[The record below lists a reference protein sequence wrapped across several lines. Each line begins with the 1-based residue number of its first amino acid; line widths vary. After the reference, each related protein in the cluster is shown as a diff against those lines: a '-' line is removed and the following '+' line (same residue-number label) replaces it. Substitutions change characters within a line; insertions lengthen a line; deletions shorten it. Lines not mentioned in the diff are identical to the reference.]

1 MILRFAFAPGLLFF
15 LAVLLGSCGSDS
27 KKEVQPPQR
36 GGGGGEGGRPPV
48 RADAYIVQT
57 KLLLDN
63 IEISGSLV
71 SNEATE
77 IHPEVAGR
85 IIGIYF
91 KEGSFVNKGSLLI
104 KLNDADLQAQKRK
117 LMVQLQVAR
126 QNEERSEQL
135 LKIQGISRQDY
146 ESVALQVNNVNA
158 DLAVVQTQIEKTNI
172 RAPFSGKLGLR
183 MVSVGAYISPTT
195 VISTISQPNQLKLD
209 FTVPE
214 RYISQVDYGKIV
226 NFKIDGTD
234 RTYAAK
240 VIATESNITQDTRT
254 LQVRASVLGTITGL
268 VPGNFAKV
276 TLNFEPDP
284 NAIVI
289 PSQAIIPQARG
300 KKVYVYDNG
309 KAKFMDVTTG
319 IRDSANVQITS
330 GLKVGDTV
338 LITGL
343 LALKPEGKV
352 MLGKVVNGTS
362 ARRSSGAEAGKS
374 SPQPSSTGGKGDKTP
389 QSK

>member
-1 MILRFAFAPGLLFF
+1 MILRVLFSF
-15 LAVLLGSCGSDS
+15 TILCSLVLISSCNSDR
-27 KKEVQPPQR
+27 KKDAQQQQR
-36 GGGGGEGGRPPV
+36 GGPGGGARPPV
-48 RADAYIVQT
+48 RADAFIVRT

-63 IEISGSLV
+63 IEIPGTLV
-71 SNEATE
+71 SNETTE

-85 IIGIYF
+85 ITGIYF
-91 KEGSFVNKGSLLI
+91 KEGAFVSKGALLV

-117 LMVQLQVAR
+117 LLVQLQVAK
-126 QNEERSEQL
+126 QNENRSEQL
-135 LKIQGISRQDY
+135 LKIQGISKQDY
-146 ESVALQVNNVNA
+146 EAVALQVTNVNA

-172 RAPFSGKLGLR
+172 RAPFTGKLGLR
-183 MVSVGAYISPTT
+183 MVSVGAFVSSAS

-214 RYISQVDYGKIV
+214 RYINQISNGKIV
-226 NFKIDGTD
+226 NFKTDGSD
-234 RTYAAK
+234 RTYAAR
-240 VIATESNITQDTRT
+240 VMATESNITQDTRT
-254 LQVRASVLGTITGL
+254 LQVRAAVQGTTAGL

-284 NAIVI
+284 NAIII

-300 KKVYVYDNG
+300 KKVYVYDDG
-309 KAKFMDVTTG
+309 KAKFVDVTTG
-319 IRDSANVQITS
+319 IRDSASVQILS
-330 GLKVGDTV
+330 GLNVGDTV

-362 ARRSSGAEAGKS
+362 
-374 SPQPSSTGGKGDKTP
+374 PQPSPKGEGDKKP
-389 QSK
+389 QTK

>member
-1 MILRFAFAPGLLFF
+1 L
-15 LAVLLGSCGSDS
+15 
-27 KKEVQPPQR
+27 
-36 GGGGGEGGRPPV
+36 
-48 RADAYIVQT
+48 
-57 KLLLDN
+57 
-63 IEISGSLV
+63 
-71 SNEATE
+71 
-77 IHPEVAGR
+77 
-85 IIGIYF
+85 
-91 KEGSFVNKGSLLI
+91 
-104 KLNDADLQAQKRK
+104 
-117 LMVQLQVAR
+117 VQLQVAR
-126 QNEERSEQL
+126 QNEERSGQL

-146 ESVALQVNNVNA
+146 ESMALQVSNVNA
-158 DLAVVQTQIEKTNI
+158 DLAVVQTQIEKTNL

-254 LQVRASVLGTITGL
+254 LQVRAAVQGTITGL

-276 TLNFEPDP
+276 TLNFEPDA

-300 KKVYVYDNG
+300 KKVYVYEGG
-309 KAKFMDVTTG
+309 KAKFVDVVTG

-330 GLKVGDTV
+330 GLKAGDTV

-343 LALKPEGKV
+343 LAVKPDGKV

-362 ARRSSGAEAGKS
+362 RPTSGREGGKS
-374 SPQPSSTGGKGDKTP
+374 SPRPSPAGAGDKTP
-389 QSK
+389 Q

>member
-1 MILRFAFAPGLLFF
+1 MILRFLFTPCLLFSISF
-15 LAVLLGSCGSDS
+15 LIGSCSSDD
-27 KKEVQPPQR
+27 KKDAQQPSR
-36 GGGGGEGGRPPV
+36 GGGGPGGAGARPPV
-48 RADAYIVQT
+48 RADAFIVRT

-71 SNEATE
+71 SNESTE

-85 IIGIYF
+85 ITGIYF
-91 KEGSFVNKGSLLI
+91 KEGSFVNRGSLLV

-126 QNEERSEQL
+126 QNEQRSEQL

-146 ESVALQVNNVNA
+146 EAMALQVSNVNA

-183 MVSVGAYISPTT
+183 MVSVGAFISSTT

-214 RYISQVDYGKIV
+214 RYINQVDYGKIV

-234 RTYAAK
+234 RMYAAK

-254 LQVRASVLGTITGL
+254 LQVRAAVQGTTAGL

-309 KAKFMDVTTG
+309 KAKFIDVTTG

-330 GLKVGDTV
+330 GLNVGDTV

-343 LALKPEGKV
+343 LAIKPEGKV
-352 MLGKVVNGTS
+352 MLGKVVNGN
-362 ARRSSGAEAGKS
+362 
-374 SPQPSSTGGKGDKTP
+374 SPRSSTGKAEGKSP
-389 QSK
+389 QTKKEASTKE

>member
-1 MILRFAFAPGLLFF
+1 MILRFLFSLSLLFS
-15 LAVLLGSCGSDS
+15 LALLIGSCSSDS
-27 KKEVQPPQR
+27 KKDTQQPQR
-36 GGGGGEGGRPPV
+36 GGTGGGAAGARSPV
-48 RADAYIVQT
+48 RADAFIVRT
-57 KLLLDN
+57 KTLFDN
-63 IEISGSLV
+63 IEIPGSLV
-71 SNEATE
+71 SNETTE

-85 IIGIYF
+85 ITGIYF
-91 KEGSFVNKGSLLI
+91 REGAYVNRGALLV

-117 LMVQLQVAR
+117 LLVQLQVAR
-126 QNEERSEQL
+126 QNEQRSEQL

-146 ESVALQVNNVNA
+146 ETIALQVNNVNA

-172 RAPFSGKLGLR
+172 RAPFSGKVGLR
-183 MVSVGAYISPTT
+183 MVSVGAYISPTS
-195 VISTISQPNQLKLD
+195 VIGTISQPNQLKLD

-214 RYISQVDYGKIV
+214 RYINQIDYGKIV
-226 NFKIDGTD
+226 NFKIDGSN
-234 RTYAAK
+234 RTYAAR
-240 VIATESNITQDTRT
+240 VIASESNITQDTRT
-254 LQVRASVLGTITGL
+254 LQVRAAVQGTITGL

-309 KAKFMDVTTG
+309 QAKFIDVTTG
-319 IRDSANVQITS
+319 VRDSANVQITS

-352 MLGKVVNGTS
+352 MLGKVINATK
-362 ARRSSGAEAGKS
+362 ANADTNRRDSTAETK
-374 SPQPSSTGGKGDKTP
+374 
-389 QSK
+389 

>member
-1 MILRFAFAPGLLFF
+1 MILRFLFTPCLLFSISF
-15 LAVLLGSCGSDS
+15 LIGSCSSDD
-27 KKEVQPPQR
+27 KKDAQQPSR
-36 GGGGGEGGRPPV
+36 GAGGPGGAGARPPV
-48 RADAYIVQT
+48 RADAFIVRT

-71 SNEATE
+71 SNESTE

-85 IIGIYF
+85 ITGIYF
-91 KEGSFVNKGSLLI
+91 KEGSFVNRGSLLV

-126 QNEERSEQL
+126 QNEQRSEQL

-146 ESVALQVNNVNA
+146 EAMALQVSNVNA

-183 MVSVGAYISPTT
+183 MVSVGAFISSTT

-214 RYISQVDYGKIV
+214 RYINQVDYGKIV

-234 RTYAAK
+234 RMYAAK

-254 LQVRASVLGTITGL
+254 LQVRAAVQGTTAGL

-309 KAKFMDVTTG
+309 KAKFIDVTTG

-330 GLKVGDTV
+330 GLNVGDTV

-343 LALKPEGKV
+343 LAIKPEGKV
-352 MLGKVVNGTS
+352 MLGKVVNGN
-362 ARRSSGAEAGKS
+362 
-374 SPQPSSTGGKGDKTP
+374 SPRSSTGKAEGKSP
-389 QSK
+389 QTKKEASTKE

>member
-1 MILRFAFAPGLLFF
+1 MILRVLFSSIIF
-15 LAVLLGSCGSDS
+15 LSFVFLISSCSSDR
-27 KKEVQPPQR
+27 KKNAQQQQQGR
-36 GGGGGEGGRPPV
+36 GGPGGPGGRNAPV
-48 RADAYIVQT
+48 RADAYIVKT

-63 IEISGSLV
+63 IEIPGTLV
-71 SNEATE
+71 SNETTE

-85 IIGIYF
+85 ITGIYF
-91 KEGSFVNKGSLLI
+91 KEGSYVNRGALLV

-117 LMVQLQVAR
+117 LLVQLQVAK
-126 QNEERSEQL
+126 QNENRSEQL

-146 ESVALQVNNVNA
+146 EAVALQVNNVNA
-158 DLAVVQTQIEKTNI
+158 DLAVVETQIEKTNI

-183 MVSVGAYISPTT
+183 MVSVGAYISPASI
-195 VISTISQPNQLKLD
+195 ISTISQPNQLKLD

-214 RYISQVDYGKIV
+214 RYISEVSYGKVV
-226 NFKIDGTD
+226 NFKVDGSD

-240 VIATESNITQDTRT
+240 VIATESNITQDTRA
-254 LQVRASVLGTITGL
+254 LQVRAAVQGTVAGL
-268 VPGNFAKV
+268 VPGNFATV
-276 TLNFEPDP
+276 RLNFEPDA

-300 KKVYVYDNG
+300 KKVYVYNDG
-309 KAKFMDVTTG
+309 KAKFVDVTTG
-319 IRDSANVQITS
+319 IRDSANVQITE

-352 MLGKVVNGTS
+352 MLGKVVNGTKS
-362 ARRSSGAEAGKS
+362 DANTNRRD
-374 SPQPSSTGGKGDKTP
+374 STRKT
-389 QSK
+389 K

>member
-1 MILRFAFAPGLLFF
+1 MILRFLFTPCLLFSISF
-15 LAVLLGSCGSDS
+15 LIGSCSSDD
-27 KKEVQPPQR
+27 KKDAQQPSR
-36 GGGGGEGGRPPV
+36 GAGGPGGAGARPPV
-48 RADAYIVQT
+48 RADAFIVRT

-71 SNEATE
+71 SNESTE

-85 IIGIYF
+85 ITGIYF
-91 KEGSFVNKGSLLI
+91 KEGSFVNRGSLLV

-126 QNEERSEQL
+126 QNEQRSEQL

-146 ESVALQVNNVNA
+146 EAMALQVSNVNA
-158 DLAVVQTQIEKTNI
+158 DLAVIQTQIEKTNI
-172 RAPFSGKLGLR
+172 RAPFSGKVGLR
-183 MVSVGAYISPTT
+183 MVSVGAFISSTT

-214 RYISQVDYGKIV
+214 RYINQVDYGKIV

-234 RTYAAK
+234 RMYAAK

-254 LQVRASVLGTITGL
+254 LQVRAAVQGTTAGL

-309 KAKFMDVTTG
+309 KAKFIDVTTG

-330 GLKVGDTV
+330 GLNVGDTV

-343 LALKPEGKV
+343 LAIKPEGKV
-352 MLGKVVNGTS
+352 MLGKVVNGN
-362 ARRSSGAEAGKS
+362 
-374 SPQPSSTGGKGDKTP
+374 SPRSSTGKAEGKSP
-389 QSK
+389 QTKKEASTKE

>member
-1 MILRFAFAPGLLFF
+1 MILRVLFSSILFF
-15 LAVLLGSCGSDS
+15 SLIFSIGSCSSDR
-27 KKEVQPPQR
+27 KKDAQQQGAAGGR
-36 GGGGGEGGRPPV
+36 GGAGGRNAPV
-48 RADAYIVQT
+48 RADAFIVKT

-63 IEISGSLV
+63 IEIPGTLV

-85 IIGIYF
+85 ITGIYF
-91 KEGSFVNKGSLLI
+91 KEGAFVSKGALLV

-117 LMVQLQVAR
+117 LLVQLQVAK
-126 QNEERSEQL
+126 QNENRSEQL

-146 ESVALQVNNVNA
+146 EAVALQVTNVNA
-158 DLAVVQTQIEKTNI
+158 DLAVVETQIEKTNI

-183 MVSVGAYISPTT
+183 MVSLGAYISPTS

-214 RYISQVDYGKIV
+214 RYINQISNGKVV
-226 NFKIDGTD
+226 NFKVDGSD
-234 RTYAAK
+234 RTYAAR
-240 VIATESNITQDTRT
+240 VMATESNVTQDTRT
-254 LQVRASVLGTITGL
+254 LQVRAAVQGTTAGL
-268 VPGNFAKV
+268 VPGNFATV
-276 TLNFEPDP
+276 RLNFEPDP

-300 KKVYVYDNG
+300 KKVYVYNDG
-309 KAKFMDVTTG
+309 KASFIDVTTG
-319 IRDSANVQITS
+319 IRDSVNVQITE

-343 LALKPEGKV
+343 LALKPDAKV
-352 MLGKVVNGTS
+352 MLGKVVNGTKNNTN
-362 ARRSSGAEAGKS
+362 RGD
-374 SPQPSSTGGKGDKTP
+374 STAKT
-389 QSK
+389 K